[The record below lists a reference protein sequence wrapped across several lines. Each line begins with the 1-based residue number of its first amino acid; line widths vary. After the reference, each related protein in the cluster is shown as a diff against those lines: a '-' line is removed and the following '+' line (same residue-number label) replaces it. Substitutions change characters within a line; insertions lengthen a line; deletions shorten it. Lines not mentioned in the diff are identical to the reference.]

1 MERKRAG
8 WPVDERITLTFRHR
22 ALTGSSHRPQ
32 VKSEGSAFKGP
43 YKSLDEALA
52 SLASNST
59 ASVFSRPVSKGL
71 YEAKRQASRL
81 HGPIGRFVE
90 LLCEGEQPRS
100 PLLVQPH
107 MRLAKAA
114 SLCLKEDKGSAE
126 EVREE
131 RISVK
136 LAIRDREWLKRNK
149 EMIVGDF
156 QRQLLWSFGLALE
169 LPPDPHSCFKV
180 YIAPGN
186 NSQLVKKTFAS
197 RWWWT
202 RTEDKSSANLL
213 WTQWKD
219 RIWLI
224 SLSRVLSASYKRLGG
239 SSEAEGQVRYS
250 PYPQSAQLG
259 AIGKLV
265 DLTPLANDLVVKS
278 LSFTRVEPVTK
289 VRSFTLRTHN
299 KLEGNHQL
307 INKKALFLN
316 MRNYYQLMGQDPF
329 CVLPL
334 TFFVKGGE
342 DEEMRRMEEKHAEME
357 REGGKPVWIVK
368 PGENTNRG
376 TGIALCRTVQQIKE
390 EMRAG
395 LVVDPRRTFIIQHYI
410 SHPFLVHRRKF
421 DIRLYALLTS
431 ANGVLQA
438 YYYTEGYLRT
448 SSKEFSMANIS
459 NKLVHLTNDAVQK
472 LAEDY
477 GKFEVGN
484 KLAYTDF
491 QRYLDTHCKDKH
503 LSFQRD
509 VLPKLRS
516 IVKDTVQAVYLK
528 LDPKHRAHSFEILGY
543 DFLLDDTL
551 NPWLIEVNTNPCLEL
566 SSPLLARIIP
576 SMLDNALK

>member
-8 WPVDERITLTFRHR
+8 WPVDERVTITFRHR

-52 SLASNST
+52 SLASSN
-59 ASVFSRPVSKGL
+59 SVFSRPVSKGL
-71 YEAKRQASRL
+71 YEAKRQVSRP
-81 HGPIGRFVE
+81 HGPIGRLVE
-90 LLCEGEQPRS
+90 LLCDSEVPRT
-100 PLLVQPH
+100 PLLVQPQ
-107 MRLAKAA
+107 MRLGKAA
-114 SLCLKEDKGSAE
+114 SLCLKEDRGSPE
-126 EVREE
+126 EGREE
-131 RISVK
+131 RVSVK
-136 LAIRDREWLKRNK
+136 LAMRDKEWLKRTK
-149 EMIVGDF
+149 ETIVGDF
-156 QRQLLWSFGLALE
+156 QRQLLRSFGLALE
-169 LPPDPHSCFKV
+169 TSPDLHPSYKV

-186 NSQLVKKTFAS
+186 NSQLVRKTFAN

-202 RTEDKSSANLL
+202 RTEDKSSAHLL

-219 RIWLI
+219 RAWLTG
-224 SLSRVLSASYKRLGG
+224 LSRVLSASYKRPGG
-239 SSEAEGQVRYS
+239 GWEAEEQVRYS
-250 PYPQSAQLG
+250 PYPNSVQLG

-265 DLTPLANDLVVKS
+265 DLTPLAYDLVLKS
-278 LSFTRVEPVTK
+278 PSFARIDPVTK
-289 VRSFTLRTHN
+289 VRSFAFRTHN
-299 KLEGNHQL
+299 KVEGNHQL

-316 MRNYYQLMGQDPF
+316 MRNYYQVMGQDPF
-329 CVLPL
+329 RVLPL
-334 TFFVKGGE
+334 TFFVRGE
-342 DEEMRRMEEKHAEME
+342 EDAEMKKLEAKHEEME
-357 REGGKPVWIVK
+357 REDGKPVWIVK

-376 TGIALCRTVQQIKE
+376 TGIALCKSLQQIRE
-390 EMRAG
+390 EIRSG
-395 LVVDPRRTFIIQHYI
+395 LAVDPRRTFIIQHYI
-410 SHPFLVHRRKF
+410 SRPFLIHRRKF

-477 GKFEVGN
+477 GKYEVGN

-491 QRYLDTHCKDKH
+491 QRYLDLHCREKGV
-503 LSFQRD
+503 SFQRD
-509 VLPKLRS
+509 VLPNLKS
-516 IVKDTVQAVYLK
+516 IVKDTIQAVFLK